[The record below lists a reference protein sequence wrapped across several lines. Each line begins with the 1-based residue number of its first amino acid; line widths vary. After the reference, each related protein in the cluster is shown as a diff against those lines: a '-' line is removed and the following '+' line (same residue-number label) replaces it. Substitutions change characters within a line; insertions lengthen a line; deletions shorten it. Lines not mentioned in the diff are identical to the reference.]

1 MIGRRVRLSCAPMKV
16 AAAVAVHVGMGLAI
30 GGGILLVAT
39 KGQWWLLL
47 LGAAGYVAGLYKYGC
62 HSH

>member
-1 MIGRRVRLSCAPMKV
+1 MKF
-16 AAAVAVHVGMGLAI
+16 AAAVGVHLAMGVAI
-30 GGGILLVAT
+30 GGGVLLLAS

-47 LGAAGYVAGLYKYGC
+47 LGAVGYGAGLYKYGC